1 MTQGKKIV
9 MSGMRATGRLHLGNY
24 WGALKN
30 WVAMQEEYD
39 CYFGVADWHMFT
51 TSYEDTMHLKRDVRE
66 MVLDWLTAGLDPE
79 KCVIFQ
85 QSRVPQHAELAL
97 LLSMVT
103 PISWLENNPT
113 YKEQL
118 QELAKTKLSKA
129 LEEKQGVL
137 SKSNREKMTG
147 QVLEEIAPDE
157 TKAKRELRTHGFLG
171 YPVLQTADIV
181 IYGAHF
187 VPVGHDQ
194 LPHIEISR
202 EIVRRFNRIYGDV
215 LVEPEPKVTPTPK
228 VPGIDAR
235 KMSKSYDNGVALF
248 ETPEGLR
255 QKVME
260 MYTDPMKAR
269 AKDPGHP
276 EGCVVFAMHKL
287 YSDYWEKRE
296 KECREGALGCV
307 ACKKDVLKSMEEP
320 FENFRKDRAKFDQP
334 GRVEDVLEKG
344 SRKAREIAERT
355 MERVRKA
362 MNLR

>member
-1 MTQGKKIV
+1 MTPAKKIV

-30 WVAMQEEYD
+30 WVAMQEDYD

-51 TSYEDTMHLKRDVRE
+51 TEYEDTTHLKTHVRE

-85 QSRVPQHAELAL
+85 QSRVPQHAELSL

-118 QELAKTKLSKA
+118 QELAKTKLGKA
-129 LEEKQGVL
+129 LEEKQEV
-137 SKSNREKMTG
+137 
-147 QVLEEIAPDE
+147 EEVAPDAE
-157 TKAKRELRTHGFLG
+157 KTKRELRTHGFLG
-171 YPVLQTADIV
+171 YPVLQTADIAL
-181 IYGAHF
+181 YGAHF
-187 VPVGHDQ
+187 VPVGQDQ
-194 LPHIEISR
+194 EPHIEISR
-202 EIVRRFNRIYGDV
+202 HIVRKFNHIYGDV
-215 LVEPEPKVTPTPK
+215 LVEPQAKKTDTPK

-235 KMSKSYDNGVALF
+235 KMSKSYGNGVELF
-248 ETPEGLR
+248 ETQEGLR

-260 MYTDPMKAR
+260 MYTDPTKAR

-287 YSDYWEKRE
+287 YSDYAQKRE
-296 KECREGALGCV
+296 EECRAGALGCV
-307 ACKKDVLKSMEEP
+307 ACKKDVIKSMEAPYET
-320 FENFRKDRAKFDQP
+320 FRVNRAKFDKP
-334 GRVEDVLEKG
+334 GLVEKILEKG
-344 SRKAREIAERT
+344 SRKAGETAERT